1 MAAGGRGAGEA
12 FWRFSLAFYAR
23 PGVAPALIALQDRDG
38 LDVNAILYALWLGL
52 ARGHAMDAADL
63 AAAEAAAAPLR
74 DAVVVELRGLRRRL
88 RAHPDADV
96 QALRRRVQAL
106 EIAAERAVQQ
116 RLARFVT
123 LRNACRPLT
132 PALSPPAGRGR
143 DPRAAW
149 EGEGPAQRG
158 DGWSQSGAVP
168 RRGRGVGGGGDDS
181 RRARRVQSPRL
192 SGRRRSSSPQR
203 RTVPASS
210 PNRSRTRPR
219 VWSTIS
225 SSVLGRA

>member
-1 MAAGGRGAGEA
+1 MAAGLCGEGEA

-52 ARGHAMDAADL
+52 ARGHAMKAADL
-63 AAAEAAAAPLR
+63 VTAESAAAPLR

-116 RLARFVT
+116 RLAGSV
-123 LRNACRPLT
+123 RPSAEAGDRVETAGANL
-132 PALSPPAGRGR
+132 ALCLGVAAGSAEAETI
-143 DPRAAW
+143 RAAL
-149 EGEGPAQRG
+149 
-158 DGWSQSGAVP
+158 
-168 RRGRGVGGGGDDS
+168 VGFS
-181 RRARRVQSPRL
+181 RRA
-192 SGRRRSSSPQR
+192 
-203 RTVPASS
+203 
-210 PNRSRTRPR
+210 
-219 VWSTIS
+219 
-225 SSVLGRA
+225 